1 MPGFNG
7 YNAYQIQSMMYTMT
21 TKQIAAFYGVTVNA
35 LCVWCCRHEISLIR
49 LTDFELEEEIQT
61 KTVKE
66 IAFEYNIGIGAVY
79 YKLKKLG
86 ISPKTS
92 LTR

>member
-1 MPGFNG
+1 MARLAN

-21 TKQIAAFYGVTVNA
+21 SKQIADFYGVTVNA
-35 LCVWCCRHEISLIR
+35 LSVWCCRNKVSLVH
-49 LTDFELEEEIQT
+49 LTDYELEEEIQV

-66 IAFEYNIGIGAVY
+66 IAYEYNLGLGAVY
-79 YKLKKLG
+79 YRLRKLG

-92 LTR
+92 ISR